1 MADCSKVLQKQLT
14 MMGFFDVTSEAI
26 RGCGD
31 LLEMVHEIVASLP
44 LRELAFVLVDVA
56 MRSLTRPGHVGLKV
70 RFDLSYGA
78 EVIDHVRDELDAYL
92 GCAANA
98 AE

>member
-1 MADCSKVLQKQLT
+1 MADYSKVLQKQLT

-26 RGCGD
+26 HGCGD
-31 LLEMVHEIVASLP
+31 LREMVHENVASLP

-56 MRSLTRPGHVGLKV
+56 VRSLTRPGHVGLNV

-78 EVIDHVRDELDAYL
+78 EVIDHVRGELDACL
-92 GCAANA
+92 DCAAGA